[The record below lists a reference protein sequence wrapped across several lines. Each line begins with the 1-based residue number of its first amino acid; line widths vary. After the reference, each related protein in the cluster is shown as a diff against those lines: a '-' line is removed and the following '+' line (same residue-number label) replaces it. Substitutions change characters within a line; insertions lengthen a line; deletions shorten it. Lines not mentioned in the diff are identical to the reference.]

1 MEIQINKK
9 TSAWEL
15 ISDVFQILPSR
26 NYRQNWQDI
35 TLGME
40 EDLSGVKDCAEKIGV
55 RLIEVEAE

>member
-15 ISDVFQILPSR
+15 ISDVYKKLPNR
-26 NYRQNWQDI
+26 NYKENWHLI
-35 TLGME
+35 TIGME
-40 EDLSGVKDCAEKIGV
+40 HNLPEVKDCAEKIGV